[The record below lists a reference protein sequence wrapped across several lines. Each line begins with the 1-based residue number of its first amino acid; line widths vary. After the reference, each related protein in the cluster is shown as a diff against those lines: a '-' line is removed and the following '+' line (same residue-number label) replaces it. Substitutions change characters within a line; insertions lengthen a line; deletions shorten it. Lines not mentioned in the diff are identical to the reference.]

1 MQIDWDEIR
10 SRRTHDDLAALYGQQ
25 QENFYGDAGHFLFEL
40 LQNAEDALRERDHPR
55 HVRFALQNGAVSFS
69 HCGRPFTPAD
79 ADAVSYFNRSTKNET
94 DIGRFGIGFK
104 SVYRVTDRPEIY
116 SGDYSFAIED
126 YHKGFNIEPI
136 VRDPDETIFMLPLK
150 PAVDG
155 EEVEAAFRRLE
166 ARLLLFLRE
175 IGSIEWTAESGASG
189 YCRRDDKMEQNGV
202 RRVRLREERGRTAS
216 SEETWL
222 VFSRAVHNSG
232 RPVGHVEIAFRIAI
246 DKSGA
251 ERIEAVEDSRLT
263 AFFPMEGIDTRLGM
277 LIQGPYRT
285 TAGRDNVLWP
295 DAWNRYLVG
304 ETAELLVEA
313 LRYLRDHGLLGVH
326 VYEALPLEHPRS
338 ERSLSAILLGTP
350 PDTETRFAPYVR
362 ATLFEAVRDAL
373 KDEELLPAHRRGNGG
388 GGSWIPASQ
397 AYLGTPELRNLVSR
411 LQLSELWGDGDP
423 AAWLASDIDGDRTP
437 ALHEHLVREQ
447 DVRDLAPNALVDA
460 LRSNEP
466 FLAKQSDSWIQRL
479 YAFLH
484 DHGPPSRYRY
494 GSAPLL
500 HLDYADVPLIRLED
514 GTHVA
519 PSSGSTPVA
528 YLPTDPPSK
537 FPNTVRPEVCSTR
550 KAREFLESIGVQEP
564 DRVDELIRGVLPK
577 YREGSDIPSREY
589 ADDLRQIVGAYG
601 AASGD
606 KRGQLTEE
614 IRKTSFVR
622 AVDAGTGELSFAL
635 PGDVYAWQL
644 LDLFEGV
651 NDVLIA
657 RPLPRGVP
665 AREAGLLFAACGVL
679 RTLTPVVAEHA
690 IERGREHPRF
700 LHTELAA
707 LRRRENGGD
716 DGINWQRD
724 SWISDSTLRGL
735 DGLINRLPEL
745 PSDDAERRARLLWD
759 TLCATAQ
766 RSEAAFSARYYWY
779 RHKERWVDVDSASV
793 DLLNK
798 NAWVPDGAG
807 RLLRPSQVS
816 LDDLGWQ
823 SNAFLESKV
832 GFRPPVIDILA
843 QEAGIRPR
851 LLDAV
856 KQAEAEGIDVNELL
870 TEAVQRA
877 RGEARPLPTA
887 EEAHPE
893 DDTAP
898 APPGRVP
905 TPQPPREPGVP
916 PEAPPRPEGGA
927 SAPPRPE
934 GGASAPATRAR
945 SGGAGSGK
953 RTFRSYIEVREEGE
967 DAPDPDGLSH
977 EQRMALEDAAI
988 SLIVEREPRLQPT
1001 PPGTHGY
1008 DLYET
1013 DETGEI
1019 VRWVE
1024 VKSVRGGWDAGP
1036 VGLSHTQFGL
1046 AREKREAYWLYV
1058 VEHAGDAE
1066 RASVVRI
1073 RDPAGRDSDY
1083 LFDDGWREAAGPEPP
1098 PPEASPA

>member
-1 MQIDWDEIR
+1 MATDYEMIR
-10 SRRTHDDLAALYGQQ
+10 SERNDGYALILAK
-25 QENFYGDAGHFLFEL
+25 NYGDHLRDLYSDRSHFVLEL
-40 LQNAEDALRERDHPR
+40 LQNAEDALRDMDGPR
-55 HVRFALQNGAVSFS
+55 RVRFDLYPGMVRFS
-69 HCGRPFTPAD
+69 HFGRSFTIEDIRGVCGFREG
-79 ADAVSYFNRSTKNET
+79 TKQEDLT
-94 DIGRFGIGFK
+94 SIGRFGIGFK
-104 SVYRVTDRPEIY
+104 SVYRITDRPAIHSGEEHFEIDQY
-116 SGDYSFAIED
+116 VLPFE
-126 YHKGFNIEPI
+126 IEPLDMSAGETVI
-136 VRDPDETIFMLPLK
+136 ELPFRDKRDRQDVETSFQR
-150 PAVDG
+150 VD
-155 EEVEAAFRRLE
+155 
-166 ARLLLFLRE
+166 ARTLLFLRE
-175 IGSIEWTAESGASG
+175 IDEIEWSIDGKTAWSCTRTTTE
-189 YCRRDDKMEQNGV
+189 EQGIV
-202 RRVRLREERGRTAS
+202 RRVTLFEEVTGVES
-216 SEETWL
+216 MEQTWL
-222 VFSRAVHNSG
+222 VFSRIVRNNG
-232 RPVGHVEIAFRIAI
+232 RPAGHVEIAFKIVAEDQETIQVI
-246 DKSGA
+246 DN
-251 ERIEAVEDSRLT
+251 SRFVV
-263 AFFPMEGIDTRLGM
+263 FFPTETPTDLGM

-285 TAGRDNVLWP
+285 TPSRENIPVDDDDG
-295 DAWNRYLVG
+295 WNRHLVG
-304 ETAELLVEA
+304 ETADLLVEA

-326 VYEALPLEHPRS
+326 VYEALPLERPQS
-338 ERSLSAILLGTP
+338 DADS
-350 PDTETRFAPYVR
+350 RFAPYVE
-362 ATLFEAVRDAL
+362 AALFKAVHHAL
-373 KDEELLPAHRRGNGG
+373 ANEPLLPAHRRGGG
-388 GGSWIPASQ
+388 ESWIPASQ
-397 AYLGTPELRNLVSR
+397 AYLGMPELRNLVSNG
-411 LQLSELWGDGDP
+411 QLSELWGGGEPAKWLDGAID
-423 AAWLASDIDGDRTP
+423 SDETR
-437 ALHEHLVREQ
+437 ALYDYLRDEHN
-447 DVRDLAPNALVDA
+447 VRDLGSDDLVQS
-460 LRSNEP
+460 LRSNKKLLEDQP
-466 FLAKQSDSWIQRL
+466 DGWIKRL
-479 YAFLH
+479 YAFLL
-484 DHGPPSRYRY
+484 DHGPWFASYNRYR
-494 GSAPLL
+494 G
-500 HLDYADVPLIRLED
+500 VPLIRLED

-519 PSSGSTPVA
+519 PSSGSTPAA
-528 YLPTDPPSK
+528 YLPTHPPSG
-537 FPNTVRPEVCSTR
+537 FPDTVRAEVCSTR

-564 DRVDELIRGVLPK
+564 DLVDELIRSVLPK
-577 YREGSDIPSREY
+577 YRKGSDIPSREY

-745 PSDDAERRARLLWD
+745 PSDDAEQRARLLWD

-779 RHKERWVDVDSASV
+779 RHKERWADVDSASV

-856 KQAEAEGIDVNELL
+856 KQAEAEGIDVGEILA
-870 TEAVQRA
+870 EAVQRA

-887 EEAHPE
+887 EESHPE
-893 DDTAP
+893 DGTAP
-898 APPGRVP
+898 AQPGRVP
-905 TPQPPREPGVP
+905 TPQPPREPGAP
-916 PEAPPRPEGGA
+916 PDAPPRPEGGA

-953 RTFRSYIEVREEGE
+953 RTFRSYIEVREEAE

-977 EQRMALEDAAI
+977 EQRMALEEAAI
-988 SLIVEREPRLQPT
+988 GLIVGREPRLRRT
-1001 PPGTHGY
+1001 TPGTHGY
-1008 DLYET
+1008 DLCEVNG
-1013 DETGEI
+1013 ETGEI

-1024 VKSVRGGWDAGP
+1024 VKSMRGGWDAGP

-1058 VEHAGDAE
+1058 VEYAGDAE

-1083 LFDDGWREAAGPEPP
+1083 LFDEGWREAAGPEPP
-1098 PPEASPA
+1098 PEASPA